1 MTSRVPLPE
10 PARNISYPE
19 ISEQRL
25 ANGLEVLVIQ
35 DNHLPK
41 VSVKL
46 ALPVGRVHN
55 PDQNLALLELA
66 VEMIKEGTE
75 QHSSR
80 EIAEQMDQWAIHY
93 ESDISMEHV
102 LLSLEVLENYLEPAV
117 ELFSDMVCHPS
128 FPPQE
133 LDRLKVRWRSALAAQ
148 RSQPDFLAGER
159 IFHSLYP
166 GHPYAKVSIPLE
178 HLESTRRDAAEEI
191 YRSHFHPGEGLLIFA
206 GPVSLK
212 QATQLT
218 DRFFG
223 EWSRQ
228 NASPV
233 EYPPLQP
240 IDGGCISLVH
250 RPHSVQS
257 KIVVAARAVPRTH
270 PEAVPLKVVNQILG
284 GGASARLFLN
294 LRETKGYTYG
304 AYSRMKTYR
313 HDGIFLLGA
322 NVKADVTSESI
333 QEFLSE
339 LDGMQAGPPTGEE
352 LSRCQNELTG
362 AFLRQTERAASVAEM
377 ELIRR
382 LYQLPEDYYE
392 TFLPAVRSVK
402 AEGVL
407 EMSQRFL
414 DSQRVLITVVGDRT
428 RVEKALEQFGK
439 VAVYDTEGNPI

>member
-1 MTSRVPLPE
+1 MTSTAPLPE

-19 ISEQRL
+19 ILEQRL
-25 ANGLEVLVIQ
+25 ANGLGVLVIQ
-35 DNHLPK
+35 DDHLPR

-66 VEMIKEGTE
+66 VELIKEGTE
-75 QHSSR
+75 QRSSR
-80 EIAEQMDQWAIHY
+80 EISDQMDQWAIYY
-93 ESDISMEHV
+93 ESDISMEHAF
-102 LLSLEVLENYLEPAV
+102 LSFQVLENYLEPAL

-133 LDRLKVRWRSALAAQ
+133 LDRLKVRWRSALTAQ
-148 RSQPDFLAGER
+148 RSQPDFLAAER

-166 GHPYAKVSIPLE
+166 GHPYAKVSIPLQ
-178 HLESTRRDAAEEI
+178 HLESTQRDATEEI
-191 YRSHFHPGEGLLIFA
+191 YRSHFHPGEALLIFA
-206 GPVSLK
+206 GPVGLE
-212 QATQLT
+212 QATQLA

-223 EWSRQ
+223 EWKQ
-228 NASPV
+228 QVVSPV
-233 EYPPLQP
+233 EYPPLRP
-240 IDGGCISLVH
+240 IDGGSLSLVH

-257 KIVVAARAVPRTH
+257 KIVVAARAVPRSH
-270 PEAVPLKVVNQILG
+270 PDAVPLKVVNQILG

-304 AYSRMKTYR
+304 AYSRLKTYR
-313 HDGIFLLGA
+313 HDGIFQLGA
-322 NVKADVTSESI
+322 SVKADVTSESI
-333 QEFLSE
+333 QEFLNE
-339 LDGMQAGPPTGEE
+339 LDGMPAGPPTGEE

-382 LYQLPEDYYE
+382 LYQLPENYYE
-392 TFLPAVRSVK
+392 TFLPTVLAVKV
-402 AEGVL
+402 EDVL
-407 EMSQRFL
+407 AMSQRFL

-428 RVEKALEQFGK
+428 RVEKELEQFGK
-439 VAVYDTEGNPI
+439 VAVYDSEGNPE